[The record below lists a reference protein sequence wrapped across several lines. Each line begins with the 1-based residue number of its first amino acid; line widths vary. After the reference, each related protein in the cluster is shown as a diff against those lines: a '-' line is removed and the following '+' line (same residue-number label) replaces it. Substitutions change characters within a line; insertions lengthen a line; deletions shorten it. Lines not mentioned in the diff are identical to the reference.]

1 MVKEI
6 YLDNAASTP
15 VDNNLLKIYTKSIKE
30 LYANPSSIHSLGI
43 KSQKALQEA
52 RKKIAMIL
60 QCPAEEIIFTSGG
73 TESNNLAIKGI
84 AMANKSKGNHIITT
98 KIEHDSILN
107 TCKYLEKNGFKVTYL
122 DVDKEGLIDIEKLKS
137 AITKD
142 T

>member
-73 TESNNLAIKGI
+73 TESNNLAIKGV

-98 KIEHDSILN
+98 KIEHP
-107 TCKYLEKNGFKVTYL
+107 
-122 DVDKEGLIDIEKLKS
+122 
-137 AITKD
+137 
-142 T
+142 